1 MSKKRIIVSALFF
14 VAVITCLLVGIFLTN
29 DPNHVE
35 EETIQEVMKEAVL
48 HEHVKVSLFGIKDV
62 NPALISAFIVTGII
76 LVVSLILRIFFIPKF
91 KLIPEGKIQIILEMA
106 VGLFDGTSKSNSPHK
121 YRLLRVYMF
130 VAGTY
135 IFVST
140 VFELLGVQ
148 VTSTAGKP
156 ITLSAPLAD
165 INGAIMLGAT
175 TYTFILLNGLFVSGF
190 RGLIGTLK
198 DFSLPISM
206 SLRLFG
212 ALLSGALVTELVYY
226 YRMTSFVIPV
236 FVAIA
241 FTLMHAIIQAY
252 VLTMLLSIFYGE
264 VTEPHEKK
272 EKKQKKIKNKNQEN
286 LSSEVLQ

>member
-1 MSKKRIIVSALFF
+1 MSKKRIIISAVFF
-14 VAVITCLLVGIFLTN
+14 VAVIACLLVGIFLTN

-48 HEHVKVSLFGIKDV
+48 HEHVKVSLFGLKDV
-62 NPALISAFIVTGII
+62 NPALISAFIVTAII
-76 LVVSLILRIFFIPKF
+76 LVTALVLRIFFIRRF
-91 KLIPEGKIQIILEMA
+91 KLIPDSKIQIAIESL
-106 VGLFDGTSKSNSPHK
+106 VGLFDGTSRTNSPHK
-121 YRLLRVYMF
+121 YKFLRVYMF

-148 VTSTAGKP
+148 VTATNGKP

-175 TYTFILLNGLFVSGF
+175 TYTFILINGLVVSGL
-190 RGLIGTLK
+190 RGFFGTLK

-226 YRMTSFVIPV
+226 YRMTSFVIPI

-264 VTEPHEKK
+264 ATEEHEKK
-272 EKKQKKIKNKNQEN
+272 EKKEKKNKNKNQKT
-286 LSSEVLQ
+286 LVSEVQ

>member
-1 MSKKRIIVSALFF
+1 ME
-14 VAVITCLLVGIFLTN
+14 
-29 DPNHVE
+29 VE
-35 EETIQEVMKEAVL
+35 VL
-48 HEHVKVSLFGIKDV
+48 E
-62 NPALISAFIVTGII
+62 
-76 LVVSLILRIFFIPKF
+76 
-91 KLIPEGKIQIILEMA
+91 
-106 VGLFDGTSKSNSPHK
+106 
-121 YRLLRVYMF
+121 
-130 VAGTY
+130 
-135 IFVST
+135 
-140 VFELLGVQ
+140 
-148 VTSTAGKP
+148 
-156 ITLSAPLAD
+156 
-165 INGAIMLGAT
+165 
-175 TYTFILLNGLFVSGF
+175 ILLNGLFVSGF

>member
-29 DPNHVE
+29 NPNHVE

-140 VFELLGVQ
+140 VFELIGVQ

>member
-1 MSKKRIIVSALFF
+1 MSKKRIIVSAIFF
-14 VAVITCLLVGIFLTN
+14 VAVITCLLIGIFLTN

-148 VTSTAGKP
+148 VISTTGKP

-175 TYTFILLNGLFVSGF
+175 TYTFILLNGLFVSGV

>member
-1 MSKKRIIVSALFF
+1 MSKKRIIISAIFF
-14 VAVITCLLVGIFLTN
+14 VAVIACLLTGIFLTN

-48 HEHVKVSLFGIKDV
+48 HEHVKVSLFGLKDV
-62 NPALISAFIVTGII
+62 NPALMSAFIVTAII
-76 LVVSLILRIFFIPKF
+76 LVVALVLRIFFIRRF
-91 KLIPEGKIQIILEMA
+91 KLIPDSKIQIAIESL

-121 YRLLRVYMF
+121 YKLLRVYMF

-148 VTSTAGKP
+148 VTATNGKP

-175 TYTFILLNGLFVSGF
+175 TYTFILLNGLFVSGI
-190 RGLIGTLK
+190 RGFLGTLK

-264 VTEPHEKK
+264 ATEEHEKK
-272 EKKQKKIKNKNQEN
+272 EKKEKKNKNKNQKT
-286 LSSEVLQ
+286 LVSEVQ

>member
-76 LVVSLILRIFFIPKF
+76 LVVSLILRIFFIPRF

-148 VTSTAGKP
+148 VMSTAGKP

-175 TYTFILLNGLFVSGF
+175 TYTFILFNGLFVSGF

>member
-1 MSKKRIIVSALFF
+1 MSKKRIIISAVFF
-14 VAVITCLLVGIFLTN
+14 VAVIACLLAGIFLTN

-48 HEHVKVSLFGIKDV
+48 HEHVKVSLFGLKDV
-62 NPALISAFIVTGII
+62 NPALISAFIVTAII
-76 LVVSLILRIFFIPKF
+76 LVVALVLRIFFIRRF
-91 KLIPEGKIQIILEMA
+91 KLIPDSKIQIAIESL
-106 VGLFDGTSKSNSPHK
+106 VGLFDGTSKTNSPHK
-121 YRLLRVYMF
+121 SKFLRVYMF
-130 VAGTY
+130 VAATY

-148 VTSTAGKP
+148 VTATNGKP

-175 TYTFILLNGLFVSGF
+175 TYTFILINGLVVSGL
-190 RGLIGTLK
+190 RGFFGTLK

-264 VTEPHEKK
+264 ATEEHEKK
-272 EKKQKKIKNKNQEN
+272 EKKEKKNKNKNQKT
-286 LSSEVLQ
+286 LVSEVQ

>member
-1 MSKKRIIVSALFF
+1 MSKKRIIISAIFF
-14 VAVITCLLVGIFLTN
+14 VAVIACLLTGIFLTN

-48 HEHVKVSLFGIKDV
+48 HEHVKVSLFGLKDV
-62 NPALISAFIVTGII
+62 NPALISAFIVTAII
-76 LVVSLILRIFFIPKF
+76 LVVALVLRIFFIRRF
-91 KLIPEGKIQIILEMA
+91 KLIPDSKIQIAIESL

-121 YRLLRVYMF
+121 YKLLRVYMF
-130 VAGTY
+130 VAATY

-148 VTSTAGKP
+148 VTATNGKP

-175 TYTFILLNGLFVSGF
+175 TYTFILLNGLFVSGI
-190 RGLIGTLK
+190 RGFFGTLK

-212 ALLSGALVTELVYY
+212 ALLVTELVYY

-264 VTEPHEKK
+264 ATEEHEKK
-272 EKKQKKIKNKNQEN
+272 EKKEKKNKNKNQKT
-286 LSSEVLQ
+286 LVSEVQ

>member
-76 LVVSLILRIFFIPKF
+76 LVVSLILRIFFIPRF

-148 VTSTAGKP
+148 VISTTGKP

-175 TYTFILLNGLFVSGF
+175 TYTFILLNGLFVSGV